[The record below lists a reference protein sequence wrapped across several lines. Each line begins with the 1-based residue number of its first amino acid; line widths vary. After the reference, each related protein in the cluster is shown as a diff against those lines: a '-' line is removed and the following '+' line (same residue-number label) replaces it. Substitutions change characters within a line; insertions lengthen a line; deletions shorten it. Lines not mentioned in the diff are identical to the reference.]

1 MTPEKKRALYDEA
14 QAIIDD
20 IAEYGLEI
28 QDRRTN
34 TPFATK
40 VAQWKD
46 KVARLRD
53 RIKPHKDDSTEI
65 MAAYKGAQSLY
76 ADFVG
81 YQQDHDAA
89 DVTKRIEWTERV
101 RLDIRN
107 HLR

>member
-1 MTPEKKRALYDEA
+1 MTKDLLRALYNA
-14 QAIIDD
+14 TQAIIDD

-28 QDRRTN
+28 QDGRTN
-34 TPFATK
+34 VPFATK

-53 RIKPHKDDSTEI
+53 GLKAHADESDDLG
-65 MAAYKGAQSLY
+65 AAYRGAQSLY

-81 YQQDHDAA
+81 YQQEHDAP
-89 DVTKRIEWTERV
+89 DVSKRIEWTERL
-101 RLDIRN
+101 RLDVRN